1 MSEKKTQKKKKYND
15 TTSRCKKNPKKKS
28 YANERER
35 HLNKDTMGRPTDYN
49 EEIANEICEAVA
61 TSSLGLTKLC
71 EINPHFPARD
81 TIYRWRWRYPM
92 FSDKFNEAKKC
103 QAELGAE
110 EMLEIADDAINDY
123 MENVDDNKKVGYT
136 FKGENVQRSKLRVE
150 TRKWIASK
158 LLPKAYGTN
167 MQEQVNESVT
177 LVEKMLKD
185 AVRNNEK

>member
-35 HLNKDTMGRPTDYN
+35 LLNKKKQGRPTDYN

-71 EINPHFPARD
+71 ELNPHFPARD
-81 TIYRWRWRYPM
+81 TIYRWRWRYPN
-92 FSDKFNEAKKC
+92 FSDQFNEAKKN
-103 QAELGAE
+103 QAEIMADELI
-110 EMLEIADDAINDY
+110 EISDDSVNDY
-123 MENVDDNKKVGYT
+123 METIDENQKIGYKL
-136 FKGENVQRSKLRVE
+136 KGENVQRSKLRVE

-177 LVEKMLKD
+177 LVEKMIKD
-185 AVRNNEK
+185 AIRNNEK